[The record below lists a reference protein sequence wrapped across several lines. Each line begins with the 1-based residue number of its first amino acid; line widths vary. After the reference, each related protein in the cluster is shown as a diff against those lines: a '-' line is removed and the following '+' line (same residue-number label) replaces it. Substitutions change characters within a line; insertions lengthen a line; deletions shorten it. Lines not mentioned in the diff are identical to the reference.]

1 MRFYLLTVCKPVS
14 RNKVCPLL
22 HWNLYF
28 LFCILLLYFSS
39 IFPSILRFL
48 CWGMMYYKTFEIHLF
63 ITETWLSISHRNLI
77 NITGQSENV
86 DVKSRLQGNLNSQNQ
101 PFLIPV
107 NLLYDNW
114 ALSFDPDFGVS
125 LLATCHSEVKH
136 ALKFC
141 VAILVLNAP
150 FSAEPYPS

>member
-14 RNKVCPLL
+14 RNKVCPLAL
-22 HWNLYF
+22 E
-28 LFCILLLYFSS
+28 
-39 IFPSILRFL
+39 SILFIL
-48 CWGMMYYKTFEIHLF
+48 HTSFIFQFHFPMHITILVLGNDVLQAFEIHLF
-63 ITETWLSISHRNLI
+63 ITETWLSISHRNLV
-77 NITGQSENV
+77 NITGHSENV
-86 DVKSRLQGNLNSQNQ
+86 DVKSRLQGNLSSQNQ

-141 VAILVLNAP
+141 VAILVLNVP